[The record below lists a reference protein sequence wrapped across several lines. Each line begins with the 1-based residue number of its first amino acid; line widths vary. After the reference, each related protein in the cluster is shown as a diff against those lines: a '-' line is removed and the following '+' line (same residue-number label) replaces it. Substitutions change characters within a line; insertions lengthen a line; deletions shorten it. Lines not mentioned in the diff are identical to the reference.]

1 MKSYVLIEKFKSK
14 ICSKCHISYPSNIYF
29 FQKQK
34 SRNNTFR
41 SDCKLCHNKQNKEWI
56 NSNLE
61 YRKKYYKNYCIDNKK
76 DINRNKLSYK
86 KHRKQNDNLFKLSSS
101 IRNLIS
107 SSLKKQN
114 ISKTSKTYDILGC
127 TYQEFK
133 LHIESKFQ
141 PWMNWNNYG
150 LYNGELNYGWDFDH
164 IISISS
170 ATNEKE
176 IIELNHY
183 TNFQPLCSKVN
194 RDIKK

>member
-1 MKSYVLIEKFKSK
+1 MKSYILIEKFKNK
-14 ICSKCHISYPSNIYF
+14 ICSKCNMSYPSTIYF

-41 SDCKLCHNKQNKEWI
+41 SDCKKCHNKQNKEWI
-56 NSNLE
+56 KQNLE
-61 YRKKYYKNYCIDNKK
+61 YRKKYYKNYCLDNKQE
-76 DINRNKLSYK
+76 INANKLNYK
-86 KHRKQNDNLFKLSSS
+86 KQRKQKDNLFKLSSS

-114 ISKTSKTYDILGC
+114 ISKISKTYKILGC

-133 LHIESKFQ
+133 LYIESQFQ
-141 PWMNWNNYG
+141 SWMTWENYG
-150 LYNGELNYGWDFDH
+150 LYNGEFNFGWDFDH
-164 IISISS
+164 IIPLRS
-170 ATNEKE
+170 ALNEKE

-183 TNFQPLCSKVN
+183 TNFQPLCSKIN